1 MVPGVEVVD
10 DRAGVI
16 GLLKSRRNPRGLPPL
31 EVLRQARPVG
41 REGADFTLPPDSK
54 GQGGEERCVMPLL
67 L

>member
-41 REGADFTLPPDSK
+41 REGADFYVAAGLK
-54 GQGGEERCVMPLL
+54 RAGG
-67 L
+67 

>member
-31 EVLRQARPVG
+31 EVRRQARPVG
-41 REGADFTLPPDSK
+41 REGADFYVAAGLK
-54 GQGGEERCVMPLL
+54 RAGG
-67 L
+67 